1 MYEELGPSRHTC
13 PTSTTYLRPIF
24 DAWNFHVAAF
34 ASLGFFDV
42 STTPKC
48 RAFHGSKHLS
58 SVWSGCHQTD
68 RLFCLPIFPT
78 KMLRCNHCS
87 TWIQEGSFLA
97 AKLLLCWV
105 NFPCFRR
112 MPRIW
117 WVNWPLSKGAN
128 LQESPYLVSGPMTH
142 LSQQLTSLLTPA
154 RHSIWSPF
162 DTCSNEFLATWQSKP
177 TRSPCKFSFKTS
189 RSCAWSGGS
198 PVPVH
203 TNNWL
208 RVFLF
213 NSCAKGVGCRNAKRA
228 LAAKTT
234 G

>member
-1 MYEELGPSRHTC
+1 MGANAFRVCDL
-13 PTSTTYLRPIF
+13 
-24 DAWNFHVAAF
+24 AAIKRIDF
-34 ASLGFFDV
+34 SVCRFFQ
-42 STTPKC
+42 PKC
-48 RAFHGSKHLS
+48 CVATIVQLGSRKGRSCKVVVLGQLS
-58 SVWSGCHQTD
+58 SVSG
-68 RLFCLPIFPT
+68 
-78 KMLRCNHCS
+78 
-87 TWIQEGSFLA
+87 G
-97 AKLLLCWV
+97 
-105 NFPCFRR
+105 

-213 NSCAKGVGCRNAKRA
+213 NSCANGVGCRNAKRA
-228 LAAKTT
+228 LTAKTT